1 MSAQRVMA
9 RGLPAKPLDAAAEFA
24 ARFLPKIRAALP
36 ADIVILFD
44 PADHPHDSW
53 RRAMVEELAREAVP
67 GRVNAVVGMDVAA
80 VEETVAFLERAPGV
94 TGQVFTTNDAVTH
107 DGTPV
112 SR

>member
-1 MSAQRVMA
+1 MIA

-24 ARFLPKIRAALP
+24 DRFLPKIRAALP

-67 GRVNAVVGMDVAA
+67 GRVNAVVGVDAVA
-80 VEETVAFLERAPGV
+80 VEDTFAFLDRAPGV
-94 TGQVFTTNDAVTH
+94 TGQVFTTNDAKTN
-107 DGTPV
+107 DQKLG